1 VAKLKAFGIRQHRTY
16 SQGSGGAAD
25 FPEIDREEIRKRQVY
40 VFLSIPGIVVLLA
53 FSIYDFLSGNPVGGW
68 IDGVAGSMLLVGI
81 LYLCCARKAM
91 ALYRINTLVLM
102 IVVLYWVMDGG
113 TAGEKAIWALVFPLI
128 AFFMLGSVEGA
139 IWNAAALAGIA
150 LMFFV
155 ALPIDVYPYLLSL
168 KIRYL
173 CVYLII
179 CLLTYSYESNRK
191 QSWENFFR
199 QEVEKKELR
208 EKLAHSQKMEA
219 LGLLAGGVAHDLNNV
234 MFGLVSYP
242 DYLLSKSAPGDP
254 LYKPLE
260 RIRESGLKAAAIVE
274 ELLTMARRGVTQTQ
288 ALDLNAL
295 IREYMQSPEFKAV
308 QDLHPRVEIVSRLG
322 DGLKA
327 VVGSGLHLKKC
338 VMNLVC
344 NAIEALPDGGRVV
357 VSTDKCFLD
366 KPVRGY
372 PDVVEGDYNVLQV
385 EDNGIGISSKDLPH
399 IFEPFY
405 TKKVMGR
412 SGTGLGMAVVWGSV
426 QDHQGYIDIRSERG
440 QGTVVR
446 VFLPVSSQA
455 AAGIPTRIVSKQQY
469 MGHGE
474 TILIVDDV
482 PEQRTI
488 AGEILTDLGYQ
499 VHLSESGEAAVDFMR
514 RRKVD
519 LLLLDMMME
528 PGMDGLETYRR
539 ILQIHPDQRAILVSG
554 YSENERVK
562 TALKLGAGAYV
573 KKPYVVD
580 ILGVAIRTELEKNC
594 HSAL

>member
-1 VAKLKAFGIRQHRTY
+1 MAKLKASGINQNRTH
-16 SQGSGGAAD
+16 SHGSSPPAD
-25 FPEIDREEIRKRQVY
+25 SPDIDREEIRKRRVY
-40 VFLSIPGIVVLLA
+40 VFLSIPGIVVLLV
-53 FSIYDFLSGNPVGGW
+53 FSIYDFLSGDPVGGW

-81 LYLCCARKAM
+81 VYLCCARKAM

-102 IVVLYWVMDGG
+102 IVVLYWVMKGG
-113 TAGEKAIWALVFPLI
+113 TEGEKVIWALIFPLI
-128 AFFMLGSVEGA
+128 AFFMLGPVEGA
-139 IWNAAALAGIA
+139 IWNAAALGCIT
-150 LMFFV
+150 LIFF
-155 ALPIDVYPYLLSL
+155 AAMPFHVYQYLLPL
-168 KIRYL
+168 KIRYI
-173 CVYLII
+173 CVYLVI
-179 CLLTYSYESNRK
+179 CMLTYSYESHRK
-191 QSWENFFR
+191 QSWENFFQ

-208 EKLAHSQKMEA
+208 ERLALSQKMEA

-254 LYKPLE
+254 LYEPLVT
-260 RIRESGLKAAAIVE
+260 IRESGLKAAAIVE

-295 IREYMQSPEFKAV
+295 IREYLESPEFKAV
-308 QDLHPRVEIVSRLG
+308 QDLHPKVEIVSRLG

-327 VVGSGLHLKKC
+327 VDGSGLHLKKC

-357 VSTDKCFLD
+357 VSTDHCFLD

-372 PDVVEGDYNVLQV
+372 PDVVEGDYNLIQV

-412 SGTGLGMAVVWGSV
+412 SGTGLGMAVVWGSI
-426 QDHQGYIDIRSERG
+426 QDHRGYIDIRSEHG
-440 QGTVVR
+440 QGTAVR
-446 VFLPVSSQA
+446 VFLPVSSQV
-455 AAGIPTRIVSKQQY
+455 AAGNPSRIVSKQEY

-488 AGEILTDLGYQ
+488 AGQILTDLGYQ
-499 VHLSESGEAAVDFMR
+499 VHLAESGEAAVDFIR
-514 RRKVD
+514 EQKVD
-519 LLLLDMMME
+519 LILLDMMME
-528 PGMDGLETYRR
+528 PGMDGLETYQR
-539 ILQIHPDQRAILVSG
+539 ILQIHPAQRAILVSG
-554 YSENERVK
+554 YSENKRVK
-562 TALKLGAGAYV
+562 TALKLGAGTLV
-573 KKPYVVD
+573 KKPYVVEV
-580 ILGVAIRTELEKNC
+580 LGVAIRTELEKNC
-594 HSAL
+594 HQK

>member
-1 VAKLKAFGIRQHRTY
+1 MAKLKASGIKQHRTH
-16 SQGSGGAAD
+16 SQGSSGAAD
-25 FPEIDREEIRKRQVY
+25 LPEIDREEIRKRQVY
-40 VFLSIPGIVVLLA
+40 VFLSIPGIVVLLV

-81 LYLCCARKAM
+81 FYLCYARKAV
-91 ALYRINTLVLM
+91 ALYHINTLVLM

-113 TAGEKAIWALVFPLI
+113 TGGEKAIWALIFPLI
-128 AFFMLGSVEGA
+128 AFFMLGPVEGA
-139 IWNAAALAGIA
+139 IWNAVALGCIA

-155 ALPIDVYPYLLSL
+155 AMPIYIYPYLLPF
-168 KIRYL
+168 KIRYI
-173 CVYLII
+173 CVYLVI
-179 CLLTYSYESNRK
+179 CMLTYSYESNRK

-199 QEVEKKELR
+199 QEVEKKDLR
-208 EKLAHSQKMEA
+208 EKLALSQKMEA

-242 DYLLSKSAPGDP
+242 DYLLSKSAPDEP
-254 LYKPLE
+254 LYEPLKT
-260 RIRESGLKAAAIVE
+260 IRESGLKAAAIVE

-308 QDLHPRVEIVSRLG
+308 QDLHPKVEIVSRLG

-327 VVGSGLHLKKC
+327 VDGSGLHLKKC

-357 VSTDKCFLD
+357 VSTDHCFLD

-372 PDVVEGDYNVLQV
+372 PEVVEGDYNLIQV

-488 AGEILTDLGYQ
+488 AGQILTDLGYQ
-499 VHLSESGEAAVDFMR
+499 VHLSESGEAAVDFIR
-514 RRKVD
+514 QRKVD
-519 LLLLDMMME
+519 LILLDMMME
-528 PGMDGLETYRR
+528 PGMDGLETYQR
-539 ILQIHPDQRAILVSG
+539 ILQIHPAQRAILVSG
-554 YSENERVK
+554 YSENDRVK
-562 TALKLGAGAYV
+562 TALKLGAGTYV
-573 KKPYVVD
+573 KKPYVVE
-580 ILGVAIRTELEKNC
+580 ILGVAIRNELEKDC